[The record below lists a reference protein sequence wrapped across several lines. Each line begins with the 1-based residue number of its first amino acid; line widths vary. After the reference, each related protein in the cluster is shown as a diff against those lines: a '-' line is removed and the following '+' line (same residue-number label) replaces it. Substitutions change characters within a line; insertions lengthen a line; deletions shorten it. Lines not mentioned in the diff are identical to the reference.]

1 MSNETMSPEIANQEL
16 VAEEAAKAQGGEKPA
31 GETPLHEDLENIGSG
46 AENLGVLLDIDMKVN
61 VELGRTR
68 MKVREILDLA
78 PGCVVELGKSPS
90 EPVDLMVNGVLT
102 ARGEV
107 VVVDDHFAIRI
118 TKLLRRGEHIQKL
131 V

>member
-16 VAEEAAKAQGGEKPA
+16 VADETTRAPS

-78 PGCVVELGKSPS
+78 PGAVVELGKSPS

>member
-1 MSNETMSPEIANQEL
+1 MTSDTLSPEIRNQEL
-16 VAEEAAKAQGGEKPA
+16 VDGAKSRHNAPPP
-31 GETPLHEDLENIGSG
+31 PLEEDLGDAS
-46 AENLGVLLDIDMKVN
+46 NLGVLLDIDMKVT

-68 MKVREILDLA
+68 MAVRDILDLA
-78 PGCVVELGKSPS
+78 PGSVVELGKPPS
-90 EPVDLMVNGVLT
+90 EPVDLLVNGVLT

-118 TKLLRRGEHIQKL
+118 TKLLRRGEQIKGL

>member
-1 MSNETMSPEIANQEL
+1 MSNDTMSPEIANQEL
-16 VAEEAAKAQGGEKPA
+16 VRDDLSNSAGAEKNTHEM
-31 GETPLHEDLENIGSG
+31 PLHEDLENIGSG

-78 PGCVVELGKSPS
+78 PGAVVELGKSPS